1 MKNLLLTIA
10 FTLGCLQVNA
20 QKMSAKFL
28 QGTWETEFHTVEFK
42 GNNKKELKITITIKE
57 TGESIQVVKQKIH
70 DNCLYLE
77 TYYEEGD
84 WKALG
89 KIIIVDNETL
99 VEDVSSTAPGLLI
112 YKRKTNN

>member
-1 MKNLLLTIA
+1 MKNLLLAIVA
-10 FTLGCLQVNA
+10 ILASVQVNA

-28 QGTWETEFHTVEFK
+28 KGTWETEFHIVEFE
-42 GNNKKELKITITIKE
+42 GNNKKDLKITMTIKE

-77 TYYEEGD
+77 TYCEEED
-84 WKALG
+84 WTALS

-99 VEDVSSTAPGLLI
+99 VGDVSSAAPGLLI
-112 YKRKTNN
+112 YKRRTNN